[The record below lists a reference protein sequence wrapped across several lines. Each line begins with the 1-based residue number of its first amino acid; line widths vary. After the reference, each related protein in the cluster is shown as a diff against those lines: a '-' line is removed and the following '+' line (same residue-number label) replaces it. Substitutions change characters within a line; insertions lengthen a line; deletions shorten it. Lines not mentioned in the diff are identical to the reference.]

1 VGSGEDEELR
11 DVEGL
16 LLDID
21 GVLTVS
27 WRALEGA
34 IQALA
39 RIRASGIPFR
49 LLTNTTEL
57 SRRELSSV
65 LWGAGFEVDPEE
77 VLTAAVATGRYL
89 LSRYPG
95 AHCLVIGGADSPED
109 LEGVRVVRDEDP
121 ADVVVVGGSSEAIP
135 WSLANH
141 ALRLVLGGAPLV
153 SMHGTLTWMTDGGI
167 VLDTGRALVLAL
179 EVAGGVHSTVI
190 GKPSSRFFEEAVE
203 LLGVPPRRA
212 VMVGDDVQSDVLA
225 AQGLGMTGV
234 LVRTGKFSSDQL
246 EGATGAPDHV
256 IDSVADL
263 PDLLGL
269 D

>member
-1 VGSGEDEELR
+1 MGDGVAGE
-11 DVEGL
+11 VEGL

-21 GVLTVS
+21 GVLAVS

-34 IQALA
+34 AQALG

-57 SRRELSSV
+57 PRRELSSV
-65 LWGAGFEVDPEE
+65 LRGAGFDVEQEE
-77 VLTAAVATGRYL
+77 ILTAPVATGRYL
-89 LSRYPG
+89 LNSYPG
-95 AHCLVIGGADSPED
+95 ARCLVIGGADSAED
-109 LEGVRVVRDEDP
+109 LGGITVVRGDNP

-141 ALRLVLGGAPLV
+141 ALRLVLDGAPLV

-179 EVAGGVHSTVI
+179 EAATGVQGIVI
-190 GKPSSRFFEEAVE
+190 GKPSPRFFEEALE
-203 LLGVPPRRA
+203 LLGVPPSKA
-212 VMVGDDVQSDVLA
+212 AMVGDDVESDVLA
-225 AQGLGMTGV
+225 AQRLGMTGV
-234 LVRTGKFSSDQL
+234 LVRTGKFSPGQL
-246 EGATGAPDHV
+246 EGAAGTPDHV

-269 D
+269 A

>member
-1 VGSGEDEELR
+1 MR
-11 DVEGL
+11 DVQGL

-34 IQALA
+34 VQALD
-39 RIRASGIPFR
+39 RIRVAGMPFR

-57 SRRELSSV
+57 SRRQLSSV
-65 LWGAGFEVDPEE
+65 LREAGFDVEQEE
-77 VLTAAVATGRYL
+77 VLTAPVATGRYL
-89 LSRYPG
+89 MSRYPG
-95 AHCLVIGGADSPED
+95 ARCLVIGGADPPED
-109 LEGVRVVRDEDP
+109 LDGVTVVGGDDP
-121 ADVVVVGGSSEAIP
+121 ADVVVVGGSSDAVP
-135 WSLANH
+135 WAVTNH
-141 ALRLVLGGAPLV
+141 ALRLVLDGAPLV

-179 EVAGGVHSTVI
+179 EAAAHVQSVVI
-190 GKPSSRFFEEAVE
+190 GKPNPRFFEEALR
-203 LLGVPPRRA
+203 LLGVPAPKA
-212 VMVGDDVQSDVLA
+212 VMVGDDFESDVLP

-234 LVRTGKFSSDQL
+234 FVRTGKFSQDQI
-246 EGATGAPDHV
+246 EGTTGSPDHV